1 MIDDFNRRVPTP
13 TPTPNQVPGP
23 APTLPLNPTLNPI
36 ATQTPVQPHLLE
48 ATYPE
53 SQSQPIAHDDGGRK
67 SKPRKKRWLII
78 ILSLI
83 AVLTIATLGA
93 LFWYKTQ
100 LSAVGS
106 DKSEL
111 KKIVIVSGSTPDQIG
126 KMLKSEA
133 IIRDSLAFDIFLRL
147 SGQNSKL
154 QAGTYRLSPAETT
167 PEIVSHLV
175 NGSVD
180 EFSITFLP
188 GGTLNDAKKVLKN
201 AGFSDDEVNSALKI
215 NYSSPLFDA
224 KPKSADLEGYIYG
237 QTLNFNSG
245 ATVRDILQRFFDEFY
260 DQIKDAGLI
269 ASFKANDLDLY
280 QAITLASIIQREVS
294 NEADQKQVAQ
304 VFYSRLHSDMVLGS
318 DVTYQYIA
326 DKTGV
331 ERDINLDSPYNTR
344 RYKGLPPGPI
354 STPGMSALRAV
365 ANPADGDYL
374 YFLSGDDDVT
384 YFARTYAQHE
394 ANIENHCKVK
404 CSIQ

>member
-1 MIDDFNRRVPTP
+1 MIDDFNRRPPKPIV
-13 TPTPNQVPGP
+13 TPTPNQVPDP
-23 APTLPLNPTLNPI
+23 VSISVPNPTP
-36 ATQTPVQPHLLE
+36 TQVPAQPHLLE
-48 ATYPE
+48 ATNPE
-53 SQSQPIAHDDGGRK
+53 SPLIAHSDDDRK
-67 SKPRKKRWLII
+67 AKSGKKRWLII
-78 ILSLI
+78 LISLV
-83 AVLTIATLGA
+83 VLLIITTLGA

-100 LSAVGS
+100 LLAVGS

-111 KKIVIVSGSTPDQIG
+111 KKVTIVSGSTPDQIG

-133 IIRDSLAFDIFLRL
+133 IIHDSLAFDIFLRL

-188 GGTLNDAKKVLKN
+188 GGTLNDAKKVLKS
-201 AGFSDDEVNSALKI
+201 AGFADDEVNSALKL
-215 NYSSPLFDA
+215 NYNSPLFDT

-237 QTLNFNSG
+237 QTFNFNSG
-245 ATVRDILQRFFDEFY
+245 ATVQDILQRFFDEFY
-260 DQIKDAGLI
+260 DQIKADNLI
-269 ASFKANDLDLY
+269 AGFKANKLDLY

-294 NEADQKQVAQ
+294 NETDQKQVAQ

-331 ERDINLDSPYNTR
+331 ERDTNLDSPYNTR

-354 STPGMSALRAV
+354 STPGMSALKAV

-374 YFLSGDDDVT
+374 YFLSGDDDIT